1 MPGPAVA
8 ALALASVFAVG
19 DWVARAE
26 RRRLLEY
33 VCKPATTAG
42 LVAMA
47 CLLDPAMGLGTRR
60 GWFVAALV
68 LSLVGDVELMLPGD
82 HFVAGL
88 LAFLTAHLCYIVG
101 FFLPGPSPAG
111 FAAAAVVVVVLALPV
126 SRRILA
132 ALGEHSRLR
141 VPVTV
146 YVAVISVMVATAL
159 ASGSGFAAVGAL
171 LFAVS
176 DGMIAWDR
184 FVGSFQAAP
193 VAIMVTYHLGQA
205 GLALSLLH

>member
-8 ALALASVFAVG
+8 AIALAGVFAVG
-19 DWVARAE
+19 DWVARA
-26 RRRLLEY
+26 RGRRLLEY
-33 VCKPATTAG
+33 VCKPSTTAG
-42 LVAMA
+42 LVAFA
-47 CLLDPAMGLGTRR
+47 AVLDPASGLGTRR
-60 GWFVAALV
+60 GWFVAALA

-82 HFVAGL
+82 RFVAGL
-88 LAFLTAHLCYIVG
+88 VAFLAAHLCYVVG

-111 FAAAAVVVVVLALPV
+111 LAAAAVVVVLLVLPV
-126 SRRILA
+126 FRHILA

-141 VPVTV
+141 GALTV

-159 ASGSGFAAVGAL
+159 ASGSAFAAVGAV
-171 LFAVS
+171 LFALS
-176 DGMIAWDR
+176 DGMIAWER
-184 FVGSFQAAP
+184 FVGSFRAAP